1 MELGRWR
8 RGKEGTDKTRICKS
22 EERKTGMRTEDRG
35 TRRQSCGGIR
45 RVKDT
50 IETGVERELWTVGE
64 LYTRRGKGRVR
75 ERGLRER
82 KT

>member
-8 RGKEGTDKTRICKS
+8 RRKEGTDKTRIGKT
-22 EERKTGMRTEDRG
+22 EERKKTGMRTEDRG

-50 IETGVERELWTVGE
+50 VESGVERVMDS
-64 LYTRRGKGRVR
+64 GRVIDKER
-75 ERGLRER
+75 ERES
-82 KT
+82 